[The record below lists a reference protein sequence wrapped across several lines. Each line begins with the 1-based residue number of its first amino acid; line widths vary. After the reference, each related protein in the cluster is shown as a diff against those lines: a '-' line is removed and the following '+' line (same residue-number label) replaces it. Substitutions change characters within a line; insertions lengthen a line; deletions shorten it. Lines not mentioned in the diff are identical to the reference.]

1 MWQLAW
7 RNLWRNR
14 TRTLITMFAISVT
27 YALQLLSYGIGEH
40 SYVMMKG
47 SAVKTA
53 GGSVLVHA
61 DGYWDNRSGD
71 FVIEDGDAVRASLAE
86 LPGVAE
92 VVPRV
97 IVQGLLSSTRGSAG
111 ATLYGIDAAREAALD
126 DRSRF
131 LVEGSFLGPPDPT
144 ASRRVRMRKPLV
156 LGRGVV
162 DDLKIELGDRVV
174 LTATDPQG
182 EMTYALFHLSGI
194 LETGSKM
201 MDKGLAYT
209 TIAAAQ
215 GALGLGGALTQ
226 IGVVLADD
234 TQREGIKA
242 SVERALGGRTGLE
255 LLTWDE
261 AMPELVAWVEVDYRI
276 NAMFMYIILLIVAF
290 GIANTFLMAVM
301 ERIRE
306 LGLLGALGMT
316 PGRIARL
323 VLSETFILAVISIA
337 LGLALGYAAHYYFM
351 TVGVEITSLGD
362 MEWDVSGVLMEDMTL
377 RSRFNAEKWGTA
389 TVAVFV
395 LVMISALYPAY
406 RATRVSPATAMR
418 TYE

>member
-14 TRTLITMFAISVT
+14 TRTLITLFAISAT

-40 SYVMMKG
+40 SYVMMKH

-61 DGYWDNRSGD
+61 DGYWENRSGE
-71 FVIEDGDAVRASLAE
+71 FIVEDGEAIRASLAD

-92 VVPRV
+92 AVPRV
-97 IVQGLLSSTRGSAG
+97 IIQGLLSSTRGRMG
-111 ATLYGIDAAREAALD
+111 AALYGIDVEKEAALD

-131 LVEGSFLGPPDPT
+131 LVEGSFLGPPDPN
-144 ASRRVRMRKPLV
+144 ASRRVRMRKPIV

-162 DDLKIELGDRVV
+162 DELKIELGDRVV
-174 LTATDPQG
+174 LTATDPEG
-182 EMTYALFHLSGI
+182 EMAYALFHLSGI

-209 TIAAAQ
+209 TIEAAQ
-215 GALGLGGALTQ
+215 SALNLGGGLTQ
-226 IGVVLADD
+226 VGVVLEDD
-234 TQREGIKA
+234 TRRDATKA
-242 SVERALGGRTGLE
+242 AVEAALAGRTGLE

-276 NAMFMYIILLIVAF
+276 NAMFLYVILLIVAF

-323 VLSETFILAVISIA
+323 VMAETFILALIAIA
-337 LGLALGYAAHYYFM
+337 LGFALGYGGHYYFM
-351 TVGVEITSLGD
+351 TEGVELTSLGE

-377 RSRFNAEKWGTA
+377 RSRFNAWKWGSA
-389 TVAVFV
+389 TVAVFI
-395 LVMISALYPAY
+395 LVMISAMYPAY
-406 RATRVSPATAMR
+406 RATRVAPATAMR